1 MSASFAAL
9 SVVVFGLIAV
19 LLPSPESGGQWTI
32 GDRVFFMGV
41 GLSIAA
47 LLWRYATIRAIP
59 TREGLTVR
67 NLFTTRTVSWQSV
80 VDVRFSGGDPWV
92 TLELDDTDTLAV
104 MAVQKADGAY
114 GRSRGQPAGGAG
126 PGAGPVGPEPGRPAR
141 LRRGGSGR
149 LSPGASGPG
158 ALPVSCRTAV
168 PLTVPPYATVS
179 ELDE

>member
-1 MSASFAAL
+1 VPSHETGSDELEAFATFRPRRGRAVSVSFAAL

-19 LLPSPESGGQWTI
+19 LLPGPESGGQWTI

-47 LLWRYATIRAIP
+47 LLWRYATIRATP

-104 MAVQKADGAY
+104 MAVQKADGTY
-114 GRSRGQPAGGAG
+114 GRGEASRLAALVQALGPSAQSPDVQP
-126 PGAGPVGPEPGRPAR
+126 
-141 LRRGGSGR
+141 
-149 LSPGASGPG
+149 
-158 ALPVSCRTAV
+158 
-168 PLTVPPYATVS
+168 
-179 ELDE
+179 D

>member
-1 MSASFAAL
+1 VPSHETGSDELEAFATFRPRRGRAVSVSFAAL

-19 LLPSPESGGQWTI
+19 LLPGPESGGQWTI

-47 LLWRYATIRAIP
+47 LLWRYATIRATP

-104 MAVQKADGAY
+104 MAVQKADGPF
-114 GRSRGQPAGGAG
+114 GRAEASRLAALVQALG
-126 PGAGPVGPEPGRPAR
+126 PTTQ
-141 LRRGGSGR
+141 
-149 LSPGASGPG
+149 SPDVTP
-158 ALPVSCRTAV
+158 
-168 PLTVPPYATVS
+168 
-179 ELDE
+179 D

>member
-59 TREGLTVR
+59 TREDLTVR

-114 GRSRGQPAGGAG
+114 GRSEASRLAALVQALGPSAQSPDVQP
-126 PGAGPVGPEPGRPAR
+126 
-141 LRRGGSGR
+141 
-149 LSPGASGPG
+149 
-158 ALPVSCRTAV
+158 
-168 PLTVPPYATVS
+168 
-179 ELDE
+179 D

>member
-1 MSASFAAL
+1 VSASFAAL

-59 TREGLTVR
+59 TREDLTVR

-114 GRSRGQPAGGAG
+114 GRGEASRLAALAQALGPSAQSPDVQP
-126 PGAGPVGPEPGRPAR
+126 
-141 LRRGGSGR
+141 
-149 LSPGASGPG
+149 
-158 ALPVSCRTAV
+158 
-168 PLTVPPYATVS
+168 
-179 ELDE
+179 D

>member
-59 TREGLTVR
+59 TREDLTVR
-67 NLFTTRTVSWQSV
+67 NLFTTRTVSWPSV

-114 GRSRGQPAGGAG
+114 GRSEASRLAALVQALGPSAQSPDVQP
-126 PGAGPVGPEPGRPAR
+126 
-141 LRRGGSGR
+141 
-149 LSPGASGPG
+149 
-158 ALPVSCRTAV
+158 
-168 PLTVPPYATVS
+168 
-179 ELDE
+179 D